1 MRSLIMILCIF
12 FIGNLIFAEQN
23 YNVYE
28 YGKYSPAPNMKKI
41 LFIMD
46 YSNSMNE
53 VLGSIRK
60 IDAMT
65 QTMEELLKKIN
76 PNTEMGLRIYGYRIG
91 FTPWDCCKASRLA
104 VPIERDNNYAISE
117 TLKNT
122 KARGMTPITYS
133 LKMAIQNDLNGI
145 EGQKHII
152 LLSDGGEN
160 CDESPCTYAIE
171 LMKLRDDITIDV
183 IAFDLYDEDANNQLR
198 CAALATRGKF
208 YSAENSEELS
218 NSLFDSLGIDKN
230 VHGTIKLN
238 K

>member
-160 CDESPCTYAIE
+160 CDESPCKYATKE
-171 LMKLRDDITIDV
+171 LAKRKDLKIDV
-183 IAFDLYDEDANNQLR
+183 IAFNVNNSEDLDQLK
-198 CAALATRGKF
+198 CVALVTSGKF
-208 YSAENSEELS
+208 YTANTKGELI
-218 NSLFDSLGIDKN
+218 NA
-230 VHGTIKLN
+230 LN
-238 K
+238 KSIEAKKEVEAQILQ